1 MGLPHVEQNSLNSTG
16 RVFSDAGKSGSM
28 ARRVFSASTCAA
40 VSAPPRT
47 AVSTALGAVKHAPG
61 ARALHHAPNSRSAN
75 PPDRDSPK
83 SCRYSSICQLLP
95 CVVAAAHVTP
105 WAVSS
110 TAQNGTKPRTGK
122 LPTLPN
128 RTLLAE

>member
-28 ARRVFSASTCAA
+28 ARRVFSASACAA
-40 VSAPPRT
+40 VSTPPHT
-47 AVSTALGAVKHAPG
+47 AVITALGAVKHAPG
-61 ARALHHAPNSRSAN
+61 ARVLHHAPNSQSAT